1 MTVTITKFETFFM
14 LSICNFSYQSEQGNP
29 SSSSLKFLMFSTAP
43 QTKILFSHKTFFKN
57 YFVIILFAKVA
68 TGRCSVRKVF
78 FFFFLQHINIVNIGW
93 LTLEQRM
100 ISRGNCS
107 FSHVI
112 LSKIKT
118 DSFFQQFRC
127 AGSRNRYRT
136 GVFPGI
142 FKYS

>member
-1 MTVTITKFETFFM
+1 MTITITKFETFFM
-14 LSICNFSYQSEQGNP
+14 LSISNFSYQSEQGNP

-57 YFVIILFAKVA
+57 YFVILLFAKVA

-78 FFFFLQHINIVNIGW
+78 FFLLQRINIVNIGW
-93 LTLEQRM
+93 LTLEQKM

-112 LSKIKT
+112 LSKIRT
-118 DSFFQQFRC
+118 DSFFQQYRC
-127 AGSRNRYRT
+127 SGAYRT
-136 GVFPGI
+136 GAFPGI

>member
-1 MTVTITKFETFFM
+1 MTITITKFETFFM
-14 LSICNFSYQSEQGNP
+14 LSISNFSYQSEQGNP

-57 YFVIILFAKVA
+57 YFVILLFAKVA

-78 FFFFLQHINIVNIGW
+78 FFLLQRINIVNISW
-93 LTLEQRM
+93 LTLEQKI

-107 FSHVI
+107 FSHVM
-112 LSKIKT
+112 LSKIRT
-118 DSFFQQFRC
+118 DSFFQQYRC
-127 AGSRNRYRT
+127 SGAYIT
-136 GVFPGI
+136 GAFPGI